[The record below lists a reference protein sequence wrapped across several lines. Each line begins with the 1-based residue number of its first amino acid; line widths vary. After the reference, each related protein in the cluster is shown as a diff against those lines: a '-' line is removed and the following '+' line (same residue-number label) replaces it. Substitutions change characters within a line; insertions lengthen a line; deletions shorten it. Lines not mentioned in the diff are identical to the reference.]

1 MSEIQTDS
9 IEALLALVDMARQD
23 IAEAMSRFSEQDR
36 ESFGDLCGGH
46 LETIGWAADMAG
58 LVKLSAISN
67 ALQARFES
75 DKATLNAESRAE
87 LVNWLNDVQLYLA
100 SPDDADGLELLLTP
114 LDADTQS
121 ELLQSLSAA
130 SGGTGA
136 DFPQEG
142 IAQEGLAEV
151 LEADDQAVN
160 NDVSRA
166 EHSNENLAF
175 IDASMIA
182 TQNEREFDTSGMLG
196 MLASELHDATPELGQ
211 LVKAICETEDATT
224 LKQALSAYRDIVS
237 RVLAVSD
244 ELGLKGL
251 TQVCLF
257 VTHNTTLLEQLSPED
272 RSGAREILQE
282 WPGVVIEHLV
292 QPQDDALC
300 LAVVDFLEID
310 SWPEPL
316 PYRQVRELIDGL
328 ISELEISGESLVEKR
343 EIEALAED
351 VSLEMSDDVSAEL
364 IEAFFAESPGHA
376 ESLSHLMEAIASG
389 ENIQQ
394 NLESAQ
400 RIAHTLKGS
409 GNLVGARG
417 VATLAHHVE
426 DIFEFIAKQKMRPPA
441 LLAETMQEAADTI
454 ESMLEYMQ
462 GVAPEPEDAQA
473 VLQKVLNW
481 ANRIDQGNI
490 RADDFAADS
499 PVAPRRARL
508 ETGAP
513 DLPGGS
519 VDRHDSAQQLAAD
532 APTPAAST
540 TIAETVRVPLDVLD
554 NMFRVV
560 SETAIA
566 IGQIQEHLNRLDDS
580 DKMIRKN
587 DSNLQQRRY
596 ELENLVS
603 IRGMAA
609 QHRIA
614 KPDSGAHFDP
624 LEMDVYDEF
633 YGATH
638 AYIEGVADS
647 RHILREFTTE
657 VSELNALFL
666 LQQRLNKEL
675 QEVIMTTRM
684 VPVSSISARL
694 QRTVR
699 QVCRATGKQAELSVS
714 GEDLMLDGDVL
725 NKLADPLMHM
735 LRNAVDHGIESDAE
749 RTAANKPKVGRI
761 TLQFRQQGNSVVVD
775 CADDGRGLNY
785 ERIRSTA
792 IRHGLID
799 EQDSP
804 TNQALARLILQSGF
818 STSEKV
824 TQVSGRGVGM
834 DVVNNTIQSLKGSME
849 VSDAS
854 AGGTLV
860 TLRLPIT
867 LLTSHCLLVGVGN
880 DETYAIPTTALT
892 QILSPGTGK
901 LGRVGNNI
909 TYQLGKEVYTAHSLD
924 SLLGNSSQSAQDGL
938 ADRSVMLVQTAEGIK
953 AVTVDRVVSSYDLV
967 LKNMGAYVK
976 SLSGVAGVSILG
988 DGSVVTVLDLP
999 SLLENRASQGRRSQA
1014 PRSTPR
1020 AAAEASLPKV
1030 LIVDDSLS
1038 VRSSLSQLMSD
1049 GGYRVVTARDG
1060 LEAVNM
1066 LEAEAPDIVLTDL
1079 EMPRMNGLD
1088 LVGYIRNSS
1097 QWNPLPVVMITSR
1110 TMAKHRQQAE
1120 RAGVNSYIT
1129 KPFTEDEVLASI
1141 DRELAPSLAG

>member
-1 MSEIQTDS
+1 MSELQTDS
-9 IEALLALVDMARQD
+9 IEALLALVDLAQGD
-23 IAEAMSRFSEQDR
+23 IAEASSSFSEQGRDG
-36 ESFGDLCGGH
+36 FADLCAGH
-46 LETIGWAADMAG
+46 LETIGWASDMAG
-58 LVKLSAISN
+58 LARLSAITN
-67 ALQARFES
+67 ALLVRVES
-75 DKATLNAESRAE
+75 DKASLNAEAGAE
-87 LVNWLNDVQLYLA
+87 LVNWLNDVQFHLA
-100 SPDDADGLELLLTP
+100 APDDPDTVSLLLNP
-114 LDADTQS
+114 LGEDAQS
-121 ELLQSLSAA
+121 ELLQLWDAQSDDTSAEFPRE
-130 SGGTGA
+130 
-136 DFPQEG
+136 DFPQEDSP
-142 IAQEGLAEV
+142 QHFD
-151 LEADDQAVN
+151 ADDQALN
-160 NDVSRA
+160 RDVVPAQGSS
-166 EHSNENLAF
+166 EKQAF
-175 IDASMIA
+175 IDAGTIA
-182 TQNEREFDTSGMLG
+182 TGDAREFDTSGMLG
-196 MLASELHDATPELGQ
+196 MLASELNDATPELDQ
-211 LVKAICETEDATT
+211 LAKTICETEDAAT
-224 LKQALSAYRDIVS
+224 LRQAIAAYQDIVA
-237 RVLAVSD
+237 RILAVAD
-244 ELGLKGL
+244 ELGLEGL

-257 VTHNTTLLEQLSPED
+257 VTHNTTLLQESSAAD
-272 RSGAREILQE
+272 RQRACEVLPQ
-282 WPGVVIEHLV
+282 WPGVIIEHLV
-292 QPQDDALC
+292 QPRDDALC

-310 SWPEPL
+310 SWPEAL

-328 ISELEISGESLVEKR
+328 TSELEISGESMVEKR
-343 EIEALAED
+343 EVEALAED
-351 VSLEMSDDVSAEL
+351 VSLEMSDDVSPEL

-389 ENIQQ
+389 DDIQQ
-394 NLESAQ
+394 NVESAQ

-426 DIFEFIAKQKMRPPA
+426 DIFEYIAKQKMRPPQA
-441 LLAETMQEAADTI
+441 LADTMQEAADTI

-490 RADDFAADS
+490 RLDDFDAES
-499 PVAPRRARL
+499 PVAQRRARL
-508 ETGAP
+508 ETDTAELPEGFADRRNNGEAP
-513 DLPGGS
+513 DT
-519 VDRHDSAQQLAAD
+519 
-532 APTPAAST
+532 PTPAASST
-540 TIAETVRVPLDVLD
+540 AAETVRVPLDVLD

-587 DSNLQQRRY
+587 DSDLQQRRY

-614 KPDSGAHFDP
+614 RADNDADFDP

-657 VSELNALFL
+657 VSELNSLFL

-684 VPVSSISARL
+684 VPVSTISARL
-694 QRTVR
+694 QRSVR

-735 LRNAVDHGIESDAE
+735 LRNAVDHGIEIDAE
-749 RTAANKPKVGRI
+749 RAAANKPRVGRI

-775 CADDGRGLNY
+775 CADDGVGLNY

-799 EQDSP
+799 AQDTP
-804 TNQALARLILQSGF
+804 TNQALARMILQSGF
-818 STSEKV
+818 STSDKV

-834 DVVNNTIQSLKGSME
+834 DVVNNTIQALKGSME
-849 VSDAS
+849 ISDGS
-854 AGGTLV
+854 ACGTLV

-867 LLTSHCLLVGVGN
+867 LLTSHCLLVGVGS

-909 TYQLGKEVYTAHSLD
+909 TYQLGKEVYTTYSLD
-924 SLLGNSSQSAQDGL
+924 SLLGKPGQGVDEKL
-938 ADRSVMLVQTAEGIK
+938 AERSVMLVQTAEGIK

-976 SLSGVAGVSILG
+976 SLAGVAGVSILG

-999 SLLENRASQGRRSQA
+999 SLLEHRDSRGQRSQA
-1014 PRSTPR
+1014 RLSPSHP
-1020 AAAEASLPKV
+1020 AAEVALLPKV

-1097 QWNPLPVVMITSR
+1097 QWKPLPVVMITSR
-1110 TMAKHRQQAE
+1110 TMAKHREQAE

-1141 DRELAPSLAG
+1141 DRELAPSAAG

>member
-1 MSEIQTDS
+1 M
-9 IEALLALVDMARQD
+9 
-23 IAEAMSRFSEQDR
+23 
-36 ESFGDLCGGH
+36 
-46 LETIGWAADMAG
+46 
-58 LVKLSAISN
+58 
-67 ALQARFES
+67 
-75 DKATLNAESRAE
+75 
-87 LVNWLNDVQLYLA
+87 
-100 SPDDADGLELLLTP
+100 
-114 LDADTQS
+114 
-121 ELLQSLSAA
+121 
-130 SGGTGA
+130 
-136 DFPQEG
+136 
-142 IAQEGLAEV
+142 
-151 LEADDQAVN
+151 
-160 NDVSRA
+160 
-166 EHSNENLAF
+166 
-175 IDASMIA
+175 
-182 TQNEREFDTSGMLG
+182 
-196 MLASELHDATPELGQ
+196 
-211 LVKAICETEDATT
+211 
-224 LKQALSAYRDIVS
+224 
-237 RVLAVSD
+237 
-244 ELGLKGL
+244 
-251 TQVCLF
+251 
-257 VTHNTTLLEQLSPED
+257 
-272 RSGAREILQE
+272 
-282 WPGVVIEHLV
+282 
-292 QPQDDALC
+292 C

-310 SWPEPL
+310 NWPESL

-328 ISELEISGESLVEKR
+328 TSELEISGESMVEKR
-343 EIEALAED
+343 EVDALAED

-376 ESLSHLMEAIASG
+376 ESLSYLMEAIASG
-389 ENIQQ
+389 DNIQQ

-417 VATLAHHVE
+417 VANLAHHVE
-426 DIFEFIAKQKMRPPA
+426 DIFEYIAKQKMSPPQP
-441 LLAETMQEAADTI
+441 LAETMQEAADTI

-481 ANRIDQGNI
+481 ANRIDQGNL
-490 RADDFAADS
+490 RLDDFAS
-499 PVAPRRARL
+499 ESFVVQRRARL
-508 ETGAP
+508 ETDQP
-513 DLPGGS
+513 DLPEGF
-519 VDRHDSAQQLAAD
+519 VDRRDNGETQ
-532 APTPAAST
+532 APEASTPAPAAPS
-540 TIAETVRVPLDVLD
+540 AETVRVPLDVLD

-580 DKMIRKN
+580 DNMIRKN
-587 DSNLQQRRY
+587 DSDLQQRRY

-614 KPDSGAHFDP
+614 KADNGAEFDP

-684 VPVSSISARL
+684 VPVGSISARL

-699 QVCRATGKQAELSVS
+699 QVCRSTGKQAELSVF

-735 LRNAVDHGIESDAE
+735 LRNAVDHGIESDDE
-749 RTAANKPKVGRI
+749 RAAANKSQPGQI
-761 TLQFRQQGNSVVVD
+761 TLQFRQEGNSVVVD
-775 CADDGRGLNY
+775 CADDGVGLNY

-792 IRHGLID
+792 LRHGLIT

-804 TNQALARLILQSGF
+804 TNQALARMILQSGF

-834 DVVNNTIQSLKGSME
+834 DVVNNTIQGLKGSME
-849 VSDAS
+849 VSDGS
-854 AGGTLV
+854 TAGTRV

-867 LLTSHCLLVGVGN
+867 LLTSHCLLVGVGS
-880 DETYAIPTTALT
+880 DEIYAIPTTALT

-909 TYQLGKEVYTAHSLD
+909 TYQLGKEVYTTCSLD
-924 SLLGNSSQSAQDGL
+924 SLLGKSSQGVDDQSNE
-938 ADRSVMLVQTAEGIK
+938 RSVMLVQTAEGIK

-999 SLLENRASQGRRSQA
+999 SLLEKHDNQGLRPQA
-1014 PRSTPR
+1014 QLSTPR
-1020 AAAEASLPKV
+1020 TAAEVSLPKV

-1120 RAGVNSYIT
+1120 RAGVNTYIT